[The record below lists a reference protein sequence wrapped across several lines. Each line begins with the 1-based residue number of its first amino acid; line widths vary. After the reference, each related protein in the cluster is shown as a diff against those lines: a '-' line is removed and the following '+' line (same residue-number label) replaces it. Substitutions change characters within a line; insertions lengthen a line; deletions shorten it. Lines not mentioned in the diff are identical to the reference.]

1 MRAEFKPILIGLEKS
16 QQRKSIKTIFS
27 SHWIVGLCALY
38 NSNQN
43 RNVST
48 IDRQFAFISNNPN
61 RKTDE
66 WDFSHLGWL
75 ASVLLCPSSFNTNIP
90 TINTQIFIRIIPA
103 EKLPSNPRVILD
115 GWPLFRC
122 TPPTP
127 DHAFAVTSIQGPVS
141 HSRKV
146 HDISISSCMYIYNTF
161 KKAS

>member
-1 MRAEFKPILIGLEKS
+1 MRAEFKPILIGLEKY

-38 NSNQN
+38 TSNQN

-48 IDRQFAFISNNPN
+48 IISNNTN

-75 ASVLLCPSSFNTNIP
+75 ASVLLCPSSYNKNIP

-103 EKLPSNPRVILD
+103 EKLPSNPRVILNVR
-115 GWPLFRC
+115 PLFRC

-127 DHAFAVTSIQGPVS
+127 THALAVTSIQGPVS